1 MTSERDISPEIYKDE
16 PVTEVKK
23 RYMGGWVQIESQLPE
38 NFNPH
43 HKAFVK
49 DYFRAQLR
57 ISRDQR
63 TKARRIFKGL
73 KERAGYLEFEEA
85 NQEFLSAIDIAV
97 RGITHRKYI
106 TPSFK
111 AEDYE
116 PNP

>member
-1 MTSERDISPEIYKDE
+1 MISERDISQGINKNES
-16 PVTEVKK
+16 VTEAKK
-23 RYMGGWVQIESQLPE
+23 RYLGGWVQVESQLPE

-43 HKAFVK
+43 HKGFVK

-57 ISRDQR
+57 VSRDQK
-63 TKARRIFKGL
+63 TKASRIFKGL
-73 KERAGYLEFEEA
+73 GKRAGYLEFEEA
-85 NQEFLSAIDIAV
+85 NQSLLSAIDIAV